1 MDCVT
6 YRGHN
11 TSVFCVQCLPF
22 FFFEIFKRENS
33 WTCLCIFSDENLF
46 FDMCSNFFI
55 QAFRRAG
62 WLPKDENEFPKCT
75 HVGFGLVLGE
85 DGKRFRTRSSD
96 TIRLVELLDEAK
108 KRCKASLL
116 ERGKVLVTQSDFY
129 LFLICIQA

>member
-1 MDCVT
+1 M
-6 YRGHN
+6 
-11 TSVFCVQCLPF
+11 
-22 FFFEIFKRENS
+22 
-33 WTCLCIFSDENLF
+33 SDIP
-46 FDMCSNFFI
+46 SNFFF

-85 DGKRFRTRSSD
+85 DGKRFRSRSSD

-116 ERGKVLVTQSDFY
+116 ERGKVLAAQCDFY
-129 LFLICIQA
+129 FFLICMQA